1 MAVPWKEQQLVEI
14 RESFVRA
21 FFSQRAT
28 MAELCREYGIAR
40 KTGYKW
46 TQRFIDGGVPNLV
59 DRSRAAHHHPSAV
72 SPDAVEA
79 LLALRRRH
87 PTWGPKKLEAVLQRE
102 QPELELPAR
111 STISALLKRHGLV
124 MEKQP
129 RRRTPASTQP
139 LAAATAPNV
148 VWCTDFKGKFKVS
161 RRYCHPLTIS
171 DASSRFLIRC
181 EPLEGERLEASKRV
195 FADAFREYGL
205 PLRMRSDNGTPFAS
219 TSIGGLSRLSVW
231 WIKLGITPER
241 IEPGHPEQNGRHER
255 MHRTLKASVASPPRS
270 EWDEQK
276 VALEAFRHEFNE
288 VRPHEALAQRTPA
301 SVYRASTR
309 LYTGHDIDPEY
320 PDHFDVRRTRKNG
333 GLYMGYAHV
342 GLGVVLAEE
351 CIGMEPVDD
360 GCWHLWFGPI
370 FLGRVRQLGRGRFDF
385 TKNQAARR

>member
-1 MAVPWKEQQLVEI
+1 
-14 RESFVRA
+14 
-21 FFSQRAT
+21 
-28 MAELCREYGIAR
+28 MAELCREYGISR

-46 TQRFIDGGVPNLV
+46 TQRFIDGGVANLV
-59 DRSRAAHHHPSAV
+59 DRSRAAHHHPSVVAPEV
-72 SPDAVEA
+72 VEA
-79 LLALRRRH
+79 VLALRRRY
-87 PTWGPKKLEAVLQRE
+87 PTWGPKKLEALLRRDQPALQV
-102 QPELELPAR
+102 PAR

-124 MEKQP
+124 SERQP

-195 FADAFREYGL
+195 FEAAFREYGL

-219 TSIGGLSRLSVW
+219 AAIGGLSRLSVW

-276 VALEAFRHEFNE
+276 AALDAFRHEFNE

-301 SVYRASTR
+301 SVYQPSARR
-309 LYTGHDIDPEY
+309 YIGHDIDPEY
-320 PDHFDVRRTRKNG
+320 PDHFDVRRARKSG
-333 GLYMGYAHV
+333 GLYMGYGEV
-342 GLGVVLAEE
+342 GLGAVLAEE
-351 CIGMEPVDD
+351 CIGMEPIDD
-360 GCWHLWFGPI
+360 GLWHLWFGPI
-370 FLGRVRQLGRGRFDF
+370 FLGRVRELGRGRFDF
-385 TKNQAARR
+385 TKNQAGQR

>member
-1 MAVPWKEQQLVEI
+1 MEI

-59 DRSRAAHHHPSAV
+59 DRSRAAHHHPTAIA
-72 SPDAVEA
+72 PETVEA
-79 LLALRRRH
+79 LLALRRCY
-87 PTWGPKKLEAVLQRE
+87 PTWGPKKLEAVLRRE
-102 QPELELPAR
+102 HPALAVPAR

-124 MEKQP
+124 NERPP

-195 FADAFREYGL
+195 FEAAFREYGL

-219 TSIGGLSRLSVW
+219 TAIGGLSRLSVW

-255 MHRTLKASVASPPRS
+255 MHRTLKASVASPPCS
-270 EWDEQK
+270 DWDEQK
-276 VALEAFRHEFNE
+276 AALDAFRLEFNE

-301 SVYRASTR
+301 SVYQPSERR
-309 LYTGHDIDPEY
+309 YTGDDVDPEY
-320 PDHFDVRRTRKNG
+320 PEHFDVRRVRKNTMLRVSSG
-333 GLYMGYAHV
+333 DVTIGTVLV
-342 GLGVVLAEE
+342 GECVGV
-351 CIGMEPVDD
+351 EPVDD

-370 FLGRVRQLGRGRFDF
+370 FLGRARELGRGRVEL
-385 TKNQAARR
+385 TKNQAGRG